1 MKLQLKRE
9 KGALDD
15 VYVVE
20 VNLNDIKKIK
30 RDHLMGTNII
40 KVHFDSKRV
49 LFEEF
54 YNVKNLYSTYKLSTC
69 NSVLC

>member
-15 VYVVE
+15 VYVVK

-30 RDHLMGTNII
+30 RDHSMETNII

-54 YNVKNLYSTYKLSTC
+54 YNVKNLYSI
-69 NSVLC
+69 

>member
-30 RDHLMGTNII
+30 RDHLMETNII
-40 KVHFDSKRV
+40 KVYFDSIRV

-54 YNVKNLYSTYKLSTC
+54 YNVKNLYSI
-69 NSVLC
+69 